1 MATGTVILPVTG
13 ANVTSD
19 FLTTGCALD
28 PTDSGGKLL
37 FDDTADESCLWT
49 FRLPQ
54 NYSSAPVL
62 KVQYAM
68 VTATSGNIILNADI
82 MAISDGDSADSD
94 SASFDTVNASATT
107 AVPATAGY
115 LDEISITLT
124 NADSMVA
131 NDLVHIRLT
140 RDADNAS
147 DTASGDCEVLA
158 VSLEYTTS

>member
-1 MATGTVILPVTG
+1 MATGTVILPTIG

-19 FLTTGCALD
+19 FLTTACGLD
-28 PTDSGGKLL
+28 PTESGGKLL
-37 FDDTADESCLWT
+37 FDDTTDESCLWS
-49 FRLPQ
+49 FRLPE

-68 VTATSGNIILNADI
+68 ASATSGNIILNAEV
-82 MAISDGDSADSD
+82 MAVSDGDSADTD
-94 SASFDTVNASATT
+94 TASFDTANASSTT

-131 NDLVHIRLT
+131 NDLVNIRLT

-147 DTASGDCEVLA
+147 DTATGDCEVVA